1 MRQRLA
7 GAHEEYQKVEKERDE
22 LFKSFEEGIQRVKQQ
37 SDFQNEGIEQRIQS
51 AERAANLA
59 SFQVEE
65 LMKNAGLNAMD
76 MEGVMGSLSA
86 ILLSKDEALKKARYD
101 VARMKKAYND
111 TYQTLI
117 ARINHLGIPE
127 SEMQDLGFALVD
139 YAVGSTDAPAG
150 LVSFS

>member
-1 MRQRLA
+1 
-7 GAHEEYQKVEKERDE
+7 
-22 LFKSFEEGIQRVKQQ
+22 
-37 SDFQNEGIEQRIQS
+37 
-51 AERAANLA
+51 
-59 SFQVEE
+59 
-65 LMKNAGLNAMD
+65 MKNAGLNAMD

-117 ARINHLGIPE
+117 ARIDHLGIPE